1 MDNCVKINFAQKAQ
15 AILCVCVCV
24 CQVYCVSVILD
35 LYPHREFVSVHQ
47 NYLGIVLKRVV
58 NNELSQTVRQPTN
71 IQVLTTVVQQQ
82 PEESMKVS
90 LY

>member
-1 MDNCVKINFAQKAQ
+1 M
-15 AILCVCVCV
+15 
-24 CQVYCVSVILD
+24 
-35 LYPHREFVSVHQ
+35 SVHQ